1 MAGDETPAPDSSA
14 PWTVRQVGIADGLT
28 LDVAEQGDPDG
39 RALLL
44 LHGFPQ
50 THRCFDGLAQRL
62 IPHGLRLLAPDQ
74 RGYSPGA
81 RPADIEAY
89 SIRELTN
96 DALAV
101 LDASGI
107 DTADVVGHDWGAV
120 VAWNLAARHPD
131 RVRTLT
137 AVSVPHPKAMDAA
150 LANEHGEQRERSA
163 YIRLFRLPGKAEE
176 VLLEDGAHRLRGI
189 YTPLPESAFEPH
201 FRALSDPA
209 ALTGALSWYRAMSV
223 QDSVTLPDVTVPT
236 TFVWS
241 SGDVAIGREAAEY
254 CERYAAGPF
263 RFVELDGISHW
274 IPDQAPD
281 ELAAAVLKR
290 VEEWDRVQ
298 GLDRPS

>member
-1 MAGDETPAPDSSA
+1 MSDDEVHEADGS
-14 PWTVRQVGIADGLT
+14 PWAVRQVEVADGLT

-50 THRCFDGLAQRL
+50 IHRCFDALAQRL
-62 IPHGLRLLAPDQ
+62 VPHGLRLLAPDQ

-81 RPADIEAY
+81 RPAEVAAY
-89 SIRELTN
+89 GISELTH

-107 DTADVVGHDWGAV
+107 EAVDVVGHDWGSV

-137 AVSVPHPKAMDAA
+137 AVSVPHPKAMDDA
-150 LANEHGEQRERSA
+150 LADEHGEQRKRSE
-163 YIRLFRLPGKAEE
+163 YIRLFRMPGKAEE
-176 VLLEDGAHRLRGI
+176 VLLGHGGGHLLRI
-189 YTPLPESAFEPH
+189 YEPLPDDAIEPH
-201 FRALSDPA
+201 FSTLMNPA
-209 ALTGALSWYRAMSV
+209 ALTGALNWYRAMKA
-223 QDSVTLPDVTVPT
+223 QDSATLPDVTVPT

-241 SGDVAIGREAAEY
+241 SGDLAIGRDAAKG
-254 CERYAAGPF
+254 CVRYVAGLY
-263 RFVELDGISHW
+263 RFVQLADISHW

-281 ELAAAVLKR
+281 ELAEAVL
-290 VEEWDRVQ
+290 DR
-298 GLDRPS
+298 LDQLEGPDR